1 MRQGCLSI
9 ESEDIMSKSWKYN
22 VKKMDRTP
30 KTVKNPRKV
39 ETQSDLR
46 EIMQIVNRT
55 GEKLEDLFD

>member
-1 MRQGCLSI
+1 
-9 ESEDIMSKSWKYN
+9 MSKSWKYN

-30 KTVKNPRKV
+30 KTAKNPRKV